1 MSLANSFYV
10 RANFRMLGCSC
21 RSFNLN
27 GRFLFMKVDFHETRN
42 VFDTGMA
49 SLLTISIGY
58 SQCCKISFSLLWIAS
73 EMASWYALV
82 VTLCNICRG
91 ICTGHVK
98 TTIWNLC
105 YEYCLLW
112 FHWIVF
118 AYSYPQKPESFI
130 LCTIFESVYKWFFA
144 SMSIERGQAIL
155 LAHHLFYWQFWW
167 HA

>member
-1 MSLANSFYV
+1 M
-10 RANFRMLGCSC
+10 
-21 RSFNLN
+21 
-27 GRFLFMKVDFHETRN
+27 DFHETRN

-82 VTLCNICRG
+82 VTCICNICRG

-98 TTIWNLC
+98 TTICNLC

-112 FHWIVF
+112 FHWLVF
-118 AYSYPQKPESFI
+118 CLQLSSKTWKFYFVHHIWICLQMIFCFHEHPTWPSNLAGPSFI
-130 LCTIFESVYKWFFA
+130 LL
-144 SMSIERGQAIL
+144 AIL
-155 LAHHLFYWQFWW
+155 VACIVSVNFEILYPF
-167 HA
+167 